1 MPSGPT
7 TRRTPQQQRAIADFD
22 RSVRMAMRVHA
33 RPGEAILVAVSGGP
47 DSTALLIALARI
59 ARSRPQLSVVY
70 VDHGTRPP
78 AERDADAAFV
88 RARCDELGLTFV
100 RRHAVPAGES
110 EDALRRARYAE
121 LRQAASDAG
130 ATAVALGHTADDQA
144 ETVLLHLVRGAGL
157 RGIGGMAPRA
167 PWPFPELGEGPG
179 LLRPMLALSR
189 ANAEAYVVAHGFAA
203 RRDPSNTGGR
213 YTRNRLR
220 ASVLP
225 ALLAENPRAIDAIAR
240 AAASARAAA
249 AFIEQAA
256 ELALADVR
264 AGPGELRAAATAALP
279 EAVRHAVILRELRAC
294 APADAEMGAEAATRV
309 DDLLGGPAGRS
320 ADVGG
325 GLCATRTAGAIVVA
339 AGRLAAEPLPLVTL
353 APTGTT
359 RAGPW
364 EASIEHAADAKAT
377 GDGNAL
383 DVTDEFAAGPLTV
396 RSRRP
401 GDRIRLAAG
410 TRKVHDV
417 LVDAKVPRTERD
429 TIPLLCDGEGR
440 VRWIAGVR
448 ADPAIVRRGG
458 PGPRVVFRRA
468 SSEGAE
474 ESGGRR

>member
-1 MPSGPT
+1 M
-7 TRRTPQQQRAIADFD
+7 
-22 RSVRMAMRVHA
+22 
-33 RPGEAILVAVSGGP
+33 
-47 DSTALLIALARI
+47 
-59 ARSRPQLSVVY
+59 
-70 VDHGTRPP
+70 
-78 AERDADAAFV
+78 
-88 RARCDELGLTFV
+88 
-100 RRHAVPAGES
+100 
-110 EDALRRARYAE
+110 
-121 LRQAASDAG
+121 
-130 ATAVALGHTADDQA
+130 
-144 ETVLLHLVRGAGL
+144 
-157 RGIGGMAPRA
+157 
-167 PWPFPELGEGPG
+167 
-179 LLRPMLALSR
+179 
-189 ANAEAYVVAHGFAA
+189 
-203 RRDPSNTGGR
+203 
-213 YTRNRLR
+213 
-220 ASVLP
+220 LP

-325 GLCATRTAGAIVVA
+325 GLCATRTAGAIVVS
-339 AGRLAAEPLPLVTL
+339 AGRLVAEPLPRSRSRL
-353 APTGTT
+353 
-359 RAGPW
+359 RARQEPDRGR
-364 EASIEHAADAKAT
+364 ASIEHAADAKAA

-429 TIPLLCDGEGR
+429 TIPLLCDAEGR
-440 VRWIAGVR
+440 VRWIVGVR

-468 SSEGAE
+468 SSESAE